1 MDFRLTPKQEAL
13 KKEIYA
19 FCAELAKKKPES
31 YIGIESKNENDECWE
46 FHRYCAREFGKK
58 GWLTFGWPAE
68 YGGKGDMMDKVIF
81 SEAVGYYGLP
91 GVDEFGV
98 AMLAPTLLAA
108 GSEEIKRRF
117 LPGIASGEVMWC
129 ELWSEPNA
137 GSDLAALTTTAIRKG
152 DEYIVNGQKT
162 WNTSA
167 HRADWAFGVYRT
179 DPNAPKHKNLTFM
192 LCDMRTPGITVK
204 GIPYMDGSH
213 IYNEVYLDDV
223 HIPANQV
230 VGKEGDGWAVVN
242 VLAGFERS
250 NMGLVYGLLSS
261 IEMLVDYCNNTS
273 RNGVPLSKDPIV
285 RNRVADLAI
294 GLEAVRTLAIRI
306 ADQQSRHEMGLM
318 DAASVKVFA
327 SELMEKMAHVATDLL
342 GPYGQVKHSKF
353 AKMRGLWESMYM
365 TCFVPIVSMGTN
377 EIQRNIIAWY
387 GLGLPR
393 MK

>member
-1 MDFRLTPKQEAL
+1 MDFELTPEEKAHQKEYFDFCKELEKKRPASFVGLEAVF
-13 KKEIYA
+13 EV
-19 FCAELAKKKPES
+19 
-31 YIGIESKNENDECWE
+31 DECWD
-46 FHRYCAREFGKK
+46 FHLYCAKEFAKK
-58 GWLTFGWPAE
+58 GWLALAWPPE
-68 YGGKGDMMDKVIF
+68 YGGSGTMMDKVLF
-81 SEAVGYYGLP
+81 AEARGYHGIP
-91 GVDEFGV
+91 GVDIFGIQ
-98 AMLAPTLLAA
+98 MLAPTILQGASDA
-108 GSEEIKRRF
+108 IKKEF
-117 LPGIASGEVMWC
+117 LPPIARGEVMWC

-137 GSDLAALTTTAIRKG
+137 GSDLATLSTTAIKKG
-152 DEYIVNGQKT
+152 DEYIINGQKT

-167 HRADWAFGVYRT
+167 HRADWAFGVYRS

-192 LCDMRTPGITVK
+192 LCDMKTTGITVK

-223 HIPANQV
+223 HVPANQI

-250 NMGLVYGLLSS
+250 NMGLVYGLLSA
-261 IEMLVDYCNNTS
+261 IEHLAAYCNETK
-273 RNGVPLSKDPIV
+273 RNGVPLSHDPIV
-285 RNRVADLAI
+285 RNRLADLAI
-294 GLEAVRTLAIRI
+294 GLEAVRTLAMRI

-318 DAASVKVFA
+318 DAAAVKVFA
-327 SELMEKMAHVATDLL
+327 SELMEKMAHIATDLF
-342 GPYGQVKHSKF
+342 GPFGQVKHSKY
-353 AKMRGLWESMYM
+353 AKMRGEFESMYM

>member
-13 KKEIYA
+13 RKEIYS
-19 FCAELAKKKPES
+19 FCAELDKKKPVTYTGVEA
-31 YIGIESKNENDECWE
+31 KNSIDECWD
-46 FHRYCAREFGKK
+46 FHRYCAREFGKR
-58 GWLTFGWPAE
+58 GWLTFGWPEE

-81 SEAVGYYGLP
+81 SEAVGYYNLP

-98 AMLAPTLLAA
+98 AMLAPTLFAA
-108 GSEEIKRRF
+108 ASDEIKRKY
-117 LPGIASGEVMWC
+117 LPGIASGETIWC

-137 GSDLAALTTTAIRKG
+137 GSDLAALTATALRKG
-152 DEYIVNGQKT
+152 DEYIINGQKT
-162 WNTSA
+162 WNTGA

-192 LCDMRTPGITVK
+192 LFDMKTPGITVK

-213 IYNEVYLDDV
+213 LYNEVYLDDV
-223 HIPANQV
+223 HVPVNQI

-250 NMGLVYGLLSS
+250 NMHLVYGLLSA
-261 IEMLVDYCNNTS
+261 IERLVEYCNETE
-273 RNGVPLSKDPIV
+273 RNGVPLSRDPIV
-285 RNRVADLAI
+285 RNRLADLAI
-294 GLEAVRTLAIRI
+294 GLEAVRTLAMRI

-318 DAASVKVFA
+318 DAAAVKVFA
-327 SELMEKMAHVATDLL
+327 SELMEKTANIATELF
-342 GPYGQVKHSKF
+342 GPFGIVKFSKW
-353 AKMRGLWESMYM
+353 AIMRGEFESMYM
-365 TCFVPIVSMGTN
+365 TCFVPIISMGTN